1 MADKKISQL
10 TGASTPL
17 AGTEVLPIVQSGST
31 VKVSSDDLTVKN
43 VRSNATS
50 GILQIAGP
58 AVAATRTMTVP
69 DANFSAARID
79 AAQNFTGNNTFDTST
94 LAIDA
99 TNDRV
104 GVGLTN
110 PSVRFHVQGVATA
123 ISGTSKATVLIDDT
137 TAYAANVG
145 GAITLRGKY
154 NAAGDYVAGGYI
166 QAQKTNATDG
176 NDSFD
181 VVLGTREN
189 GSGAAEALRLTDAR
203 DVKVTAGNLV
213 VGTAGKGIADSAGT
227 QQLYVN
233 TTGIGVGAASA
244 AEKFEV
250 TGNIKST
257 GTIKQTGA
265 TQNFTNLTNS
275 NQDWN
280 IDATETVFVTL
291 TSVDGQKVQFI
302 LALSWDNSNL
312 NVRAT
317 NLSGA
322 TVGTSG
328 VSATVQPGDGR
339 TYTISR
345 NGSTGKYQ
353 WQSSSLATG
362 TTTIKYFLAGAY

>member
-58 AVAATRTMTVP
+58 AAAATRTMTVP
-69 DANFSAARID
+69 DANFTVARTD
-79 AAQNFTGNNTFDTST
+79 AAQNFTGNNTFDTNT

-110 PSVRFHVQGVATA
+110 PVVKFHAQGVATA
-123 ISGTSKATVLIDDT
+123 ISGASKATILIDDT

-145 GAITLRGKY
+145 GAITFRGKY

-203 DVKVTAGNLV
+203 DVKVTAGNLIQ
-213 VGTAGKGIADSAGT
+213 GTAAKGVNFTANTPAAGMT
-227 QQLYVN
+227 SQLLNWYEEGTWTPTIIGSTTDPTYTTSKATGIYTRVGRVVYIEFIIVVTGVTGQGTGGIGLAGLPFDPNASWN
-233 TTGIGVGAASA
+233 TTGYSENISIVYNDVWDVNVRNGYARSGSRIYFATNA
-244 AEKFEV
+244 V
-250 TGNIKST
+250 TQTDYTYATAVLST
-257 GTIKQTGA
+257 GY
-265 TQNFTNLTNS
+265 F
-275 NQDWN
+275 
-280 IDATETVFVTL
+280 
-291 TSVDGQKVQFI
+291 
-302 LALSWDNSNL
+302 
-312 NVRAT
+312 
-317 NLSGA
+317 SG
-322 TVGTSG
+322 SG
-328 VSATVQPGDGR
+328 FYA
-339 TYTISR
+339 I
-345 NGSTGKYQ
+345 
-353 WQSSSLATG
+353 
-362 TTTIKYFLAGAY
+362 